1 MTIDDCFDTIKRLSG
16 ISDLVAQYLDAQL
29 YRIEFD
35 TEDQIDPQELMIKC
49 YVIILGE
56 LQEKGISILSD
67 IDVALSSIY
76 IADGYVAL
84 YQLLDVDYLKNQ
96 FSNNT
101 DLLDTIRN
109 VFYTDDTDN
118 SIEVD
123 ENNYIHDFLDAYR
136 TLFKFDELLDII
148 DRIEDNITSNL
159 QFKKH
164 IESILEK
171 SITKPT
177 VHEGNIKYISDYIK
191 GIVKGR
197 LIFSQA
203 INYLQE
209 HLTEEEVKNIDC
221 LYLET
226 AIEKYDLEKVTGTD
240 VAKYAWAVTEKEENL
255 NEEQKILQKNIIF
268 QHTSK
273 QTHHIEYYI
282 SNNKRPTY
290 SQLMELTCHH
300 AEPNSTRD
308 DFIKEVKEMIQK
320 GRKSNVL
327 LEEDIKIIS
336 RFANIILKG
345 FYQNNTIE
353 WVYSIP
359 GDAKFEKEN

>member
-1 MTIDDCFDTIKRLSG
+1 MTIDDCFDAIQRLSG

-35 TEDQIDPQELMIKC
+35 TEDQIDIQELMIKC
-49 YVIILGE
+49 YAIILGE
-56 LQEKGISILSD
+56 LQEKGITILSD
-67 IDVALSSIY
+67 MEVALSSIY
-76 IADGYVAL
+76 VADGYVAL
-84 YQLLDVDYLKNQ
+84 YQLLDIDYLKDK

-101 DLLDTIRN
+101 ELLDMIRN

-118 SIEVD
+118 DIEVD
-123 ENNYIHDFLDAYR
+123 ESNYIHDFLDTYKV
-136 TLFKFDELLDII
+136 LFKYDELTDII
-148 DRIEDNITSNL
+148 DRIEDNIVSNS

-164 IESILEK
+164 IEAILTQ
-171 SITKPT
+171 SLPKPT
-177 VHEGNIKYISDYIK
+177 VHDGNIKYVTDYIK

-209 HLTEEEVKNIDC
+209 QLTDEEAKNIDSR
-221 LYLET
+221 YLET

-255 NEEQKILQKNIIF
+255 SEEQKVLQKEIIF

-282 SNNKRPTY
+282 SNDKRPTY

-300 AEPNSTRD
+300 AEPDSTRD
-308 DFIKEVKEMIQK
+308 DFIKEVKEMMKK
-320 GRKSNVL
+320 GKESNIL
-327 LEEDIKIIS
+327 TDEDLKIIS
-336 RFANIILKG
+336 RFANILLQG

-353 WVYSIP
+353 WVYGIP
-359 GDAKFEKEN
+359 DDAKL